1 MGMSFPEASNK
12 SVTVSF
18 FSFTTFLRRGHRT
31 RQPQADLKH
40 PSDSASDVLGLK
52 VCVSTTGCA
61 SECTDEK
68 QRGGREIKGKTVT
81 AQVQICQM

>member
-40 PSDSASDVLGLK
+40 PSGSASDMLGLK
-52 VCVSTTGCA
+52 VCVSTTGVPLNA
-61 SECTDEK
+61 QMKSKEVGEK
-68 QRGGREIKGKTVT
+68 QKGK
-81 AQVQICQM
+81 QLQLKIFIW